1 MAKTVANTTKQ
12 EKFPDF
18 TFFSCWY
25 KIRNMQQNKM
35 RIVALRVLLHSLVYK
50 EESTDMRKSILPVG
64 GKFMEHITLFT
75 DILPEEQER
84 MRVCF
89 HAREMT
95 FRNGETIME
104 YSSSMK
110 KIGLILYGRAVLN
123 CCDAEG
129 NQHIIDELNKD
140 AVFGE
145 PFLLPTDS
153 QHYYICA
160 TEETRVMF
168 IDYEH
173 VIKRCEQACHHHSQM
188 VSNLLQLTA
197 IQSRQQN
204 ERIYMLS
211 RSSTRKKLMAYLN
224 ALSTEKHS
232 KDLKLPMSYTALAQY
247 LSVDR
252 SAMTRELKNLE
263 EEGIIKKSGKQ
274 IHII

>member
-1 MAKTVANTTKQ
+1 
-12 EKFPDF
+12 
-18 TFFSCWY
+18 
-25 KIRNMQQNKM
+25 
-35 RIVALRVLLHSLVYK
+35 
-50 EESTDMRKSILPVG
+50 
-64 GKFMEHITLFT
+64 MEHITLFT
-75 DILPEEQER
+75 KISPEEQEL

-89 HAREMT
+89 CARET
-95 FRNGETIME
+95 TYQNNETIME
-104 YSSSMK
+104 YSSVMK
-110 KIGLILYGRAVLN
+110 KIGLMMEGQALLY
-123 CCDAEG
+123 CCDADG
-129 NQHIIDELNKD
+129 NEYIIDELKKD
-140 AVFGE
+140 SVFGE
-145 PFLLPTDS
+145 PFLLSGDS
-153 QHYYICA
+153 QHYYVRA
-160 TEETRVMF
+160 QKMARVMF

-173 VIKRCEQACHHHSQM
+173 VIKRCDQACYHHSQM

-263 EEGIIKKSGKQ
+263 MEGIIEKNGKQ
-274 IHII
+274 IHIN

>member
-1 MAKTVANTTKQ
+1 MQKSQ
-12 EKFPDF
+12 IDDFPEKICYNLEKGD
-18 TFFSCWY
+18 
-25 KIRNMQQNKM
+25 
-35 RIVALRVLLHSLVYK
+35 RIA
-50 EESTDMRKSILPVG
+50 
-64 GKFMEHITLFT
+64 MEHITLFT
-75 DILPEEQER
+75 NILPEEQER
-84 MRVCF
+84 MRICF
-89 HAREMT
+89 HAREDI

-104 YSSSMK
+104 YSSSMNQ
-110 KIGLILYGRAVLN
+110 IGLVLYGRAVLY
-123 CCDAEG
+123 CCDEEG
-129 NQHIIDELNKD
+129 NEYMIDELKKD

-145 PFLLPTDS
+145 PFLLPADS
-153 QHYYICA
+153 QHYYVTA
-160 TEETRVMF
+160 EEETKVMF
-168 IDYEH
+168 IDYGH
-173 VIKRCEQACHHHSQM
+173 VIKRCEKACHHHSQM

>member
-1 MAKTVANTTKQ
+1 MT
-12 EKFPDF
+12 
-18 TFFSCWY
+18 
-25 KIRNMQQNKM
+25 
-35 RIVALRVLLHSLVYK
+35 
-50 EESTDMRKSILPVG
+50 PV
-64 GKFMEHITLFT
+64 TLFSYIT
-75 DILPEEQER
+75 PEEQER
-84 MRVCF
+84 MRICF
-89 HAREMT
+89 DMHEAVY
-95 FRNGETIME
+95 RNNETVME

-153 QHYYICA
+153 QHYYVCA

-188 VSNLLQLTA
+188 VSNLQLTA

>member
-1 MAKTVANTTKQ
+1 
-12 EKFPDF
+12 
-18 TFFSCWY
+18 
-25 KIRNMQQNKM
+25 
-35 RIVALRVLLHSLVYK
+35 
-50 EESTDMRKSILPVG
+50 
-64 GKFMEHITLFT
+64 MEHITLFT

-145 PFLLPTDS
+145 P
-153 QHYYICA
+153 
-160 TEETRVMF
+160 F

>member
-1 MAKTVANTTKQ
+1 MT
-12 EKFPDF
+12 
-18 TFFSCWY
+18 
-25 KIRNMQQNKM
+25 
-35 RIVALRVLLHSLVYK
+35 
-50 EESTDMRKSILPVG
+50 PV
-64 GKFMEHITLFT
+64 TLFSYIT
-75 DILPEEQER
+75 PEEQER
-84 MRVCF
+84 MRICF
-89 HAREMT
+89 DMHEAVY
-95 FRNGETIME
+95 RNNETVME
-104 YSSSMK
+104 YSSSMN
-110 KIGLILYGRAVLN
+110 KIGLVLYGRAVLY
-123 CCDAEG
+123 CCDEEG
-129 NQHIIDELNKD
+129 NEYMIDELKKD

-145 PFLLPTDS
+145 PFLLPADS
-153 QHYYICA
+153 QHYYVTA
-160 TEETRVMF
+160 EEETKVMF
-168 IDYEH
+168 IDYDH
-173 VIKRCEQACHHHSQM
+173 VIKRCEKACHHHSQM

>member
-1 MAKTVANTTKQ
+1 
-12 EKFPDF
+12 
-18 TFFSCWY
+18 
-25 KIRNMQQNKM
+25 
-35 RIVALRVLLHSLVYK
+35 
-50 EESTDMRKSILPVG
+50 
-64 GKFMEHITLFT
+64 MEHITLFT

-89 HAREMT
+89 HAKEVM

-110 KIGLILYGRAVLN
+110 KIGVLLYGRAVLY

-129 NQHIIDELNKD
+129 NQDMIDELNKD

-145 PFLLPTDS
+145 PFLLPTDA
-153 QHYYICA
+153 QHYYVSA

-173 VIKRCEQACHHHSQM
+173 VIKRCEQACRHHSQM
-188 VSNLLQLTA
+188 VSNLFQLIA
-197 IQSRQQN
+197 VQSGQQT

-211 RSSTRKKLMAYLN
+211 RSSTRKKLLSYLN
-224 ALSTEKHS
+224 ALSAEKQS
-232 KDLKLPMSYTALAQY
+232 GDLTLPMSYTALAQY

-252 SAMTRELKNLE
+252 SAMTRELKSLE
-263 EEGIIKKSGKQ
+263 EEGILEKKGKQ
-274 IHII
+274 IHINRGKNQE

>member
-1 MAKTVANTTKQ
+1 
-12 EKFPDF
+12 
-18 TFFSCWY
+18 
-25 KIRNMQQNKM
+25 
-35 RIVALRVLLHSLVYK
+35 
-50 EESTDMRKSILPVG
+50 
-64 GKFMEHITLFT
+64 MEHITLFT

-153 QHYYICA
+153 QHYYVCA

-197 IQSRQQN
+197 I
-204 ERIYMLS
+204 
-211 RSSTRKKLMAYLN
+211 
-224 ALSTEKHS
+224 
-232 KDLKLPMSYTALAQY
+232 PMSYTALAQY